1 MRNKSIL
8 LLALLSFGALANAQ
22 YFAYDERVSYDNLT
36 ITRYDTLAD
45 AQNETNA
52 VGGPWDLATVDASI
66 QNPRNGNRDFAYY
79 ISNGTTLDVDQ
90 ALLLTAWYF
99 TTTPANGPGWGNP
112 NNTNTGFFQM
122 YDDDNDTVVTS
133 TGGWSVLDPGVADGS
148 TFSFTVA
155 GVNAGAAETARL
167 WHAPN
172 TGGAA
177 SLTAGVF
184 HEYALNVTATGL
196 TANFDGTYF
205 SATDAATNVSG
216 SLTGIFENTN
226 TTDPLLNG
234 FYRFN
239 AAVGDDSWAVA
250 NGAVYPAGG
259 INYDPEGLYAAVP
272 EPATTTGIVLGLAAL
287 AARRRKKNA

>member
-1 MRNKSIL
+1 MKKNL
-8 LLALLSFGALANAQ
+8 LAIALLSLGVAANAQ

-36 ITRYDTLAD
+36 VTRYGSLAD
-45 AQNETNA
+45 AQNQTNA
-52 VGGPWDLATVDASI
+52 LGGPWDLAAADASI
-66 QNPRNGNRDFAYY
+66 QNPRNGNRDFSYY
-79 ISNGTTLDVDQ
+79 ISKGTTIDVDQ
-90 ALLLTAWYF
+90 SLMLTAWYF
-99 TTTPANGPGWGNP
+99 TTTPANGAGWGNP

-133 TGGWSVLDPGVADGS
+133 TGGWSVLNAGVSDAS
-148 TFSFTVA
+148 TFAFSVS
-155 GVNAGAAETARL
+155 GVNAGAAETSRL

-196 TANFDGTYF
+196 TASFDGTYF
-205 SATDAATNVSG
+205 SATDAATSVTG

-226 TTDPLLNG
+226 TTDPSLNG
-234 FYRFN
+234 FYRYS
-239 AAVGDDSWAVA
+239 AGIGTDSWAVA

-259 INYDPEGLYAAVP
+259 VNYAPEGLYAAVP
-272 EPATTTGIVLGLAAL
+272 EPATTVGLVLGLSAL
-287 AARRRKKNA
+287 LARRRKKSA